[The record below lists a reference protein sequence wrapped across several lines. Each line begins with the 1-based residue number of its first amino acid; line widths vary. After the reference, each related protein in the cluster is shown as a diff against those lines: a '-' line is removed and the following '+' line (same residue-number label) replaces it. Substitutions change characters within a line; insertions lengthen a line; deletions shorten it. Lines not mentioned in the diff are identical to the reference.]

1 MTPRSGVR
9 EKEDGMPDTEATC
22 CRESEVDFV
31 VLDRI
36 IRDEFGGRREAMIM
50 MMQAIQRRYHYL
62 PEAALLYLAQ
72 VLGIPLTK
80 IYEVATFYASFSL
93 VPKGKHLLHVCT
105 GTACHLRGSGGMV
118 RHAAA
123 KLGIEPG
130 GTTADMKLTL
140 ETVNCLGACAVA
152 PVVVFDEKY
161 YPQATVAKLNEFIEK
176 VNAE

>member
-1 MTPRSGVR
+1 
-9 EKEDGMPDTEATC
+9 MPESEVTC
-22 CRESEVDFV
+22 CQEPEVDFV

-72 VLGIPLTK
+72 VLGVPLTK

-118 RHAAA
+118 RHVAA

-130 GTTADMKLTL
+130 GTTPDMKLTL

-161 YPQATVAKLNEFIEK
+161 HPQATVAKLNEFIEK

>member
-1 MTPRSGVR
+1 
-9 EKEDGMPDTEATC
+9 MPDMDVSC
-22 CRESEVDFV
+22 CREDELDFV

-50 MMQAIQRRYHYL
+50 MMQAIQRRYHFL
-62 PEAALLYLAQ
+62 PEPALRYLSQ
-72 VLGIPLTK
+72 VLDVPLTK

-105 GTACHLRGSGGMV
+105 GTACHLKGSGGMV
-118 RHAAA
+118 RHVAS

-130 GTTADMKLTL
+130 GTTPDMKLTL
-140 ETVNCLGACAVA
+140 ETVNCLGACAVS

-161 YPQATVAKLNEFIEK
+161 YPQATVAQLNEFIEK
-176 VNAE
+176 VKAE

>member
-1 MTPRSGVR
+1 
-9 EKEDGMPDTEATC
+9 MPETETTC
-22 CRESEVDFV
+22 CQETEVDFV

-50 MMQAIQRRYHYL
+50 MMQAMQRLYRYL
-62 PEAALLYLAQ
+62 PEQALYYLSL
-72 VLGIPLTK
+72 VLDVPITK

-105 GTACHLRGSGGMV
+105 GTACHLKGSGGMV
-118 RHAAA
+118 RHVAA

-130 GTTADMKLTL
+130 ATTPDMQFTL
-140 ETVNCLGACAVA
+140 ETVNCLGACAVS
-152 PVVVFDEKY
+152 PVVVFDDKY
-161 YPQATVAKLNEFIEK
+161 YPQATVGQLNELIAK

>member
-1 MTPRSGVR
+1 
-9 EKEDGMPDTEATC
+9 MPEPEATC
-22 CRESEVDFV
+22 CQEPEVDFV

-50 MMQAIQRRYHYL
+50 MMQTIQRRYL
-62 PEAALLYLAQ
+62 SQ
-72 VLGIPLTK
+72 VLDVPMTK

-105 GTACHLRGSGGMV
+105 GTACHLKGSGGMV
-118 RHAAA
+118 RHVAG

-130 GTTADMKLTL
+130 KTTPDMKFTL
-140 ETVNCLGACAVA
+140 ETVNCLGACAVS
-152 PVVVFDEKY
+152 PVVVFDDKY
-161 YPQATVAKLNEFIEK
+161 YPQATVGQLNEFIEK

>member
-1 MTPRSGVR
+1 MPEEGASGCQ
-9 EKEDGMPDTEATC
+9 EP
-22 CRESEVDFV
+22 EVDFV

-36 IRDEFGGRREAMIM
+36 IRDDFDGRREKMIM
-50 MMQAIQRRYHYL
+50 MMQAIQRRYRYL
-62 PEAALLYLAQ
+62 PEAALYYLAQ
-72 VLGIPLTK
+72 VLGVPITK

-105 GTACHLRGSGGMV
+105 GTACHLKGSGGMV
-118 RHAAA
+118 RHVAG

-130 GTTADMKLTL
+130 GTTPDMKFTL
-140 ETVNCLGACAVA
+140 ETVNCLGACAVS

-161 YPQATVAKLNEFIEK
+161 YPQATVGQLNEFIEK